1 MPRNLTSSMFI
12 DFKKE
17 KKLELD
23 WLSGSVISMG
33 KEVSISCDTHN
44 IIVEGIKSK

>member
-1 MPRNLTSSMFI
+1 MFM
-12 DFKKE
+12 DFKKK

-33 KEVSISCDTHN
+33 KNFSMSCDAHN
-44 IIVEGIKSK
+44 KIIEGIKSK